1 MGIQSPCQEQEKN
14 QVIFVEL
21 ELAEQLADDLA
32 LKEEAEE
39 ELLSLDVPSLPA
51 NSVTAAKSL
60 VEAQVEIVDPP
71 EGESLLDMEAS
82 VETVET
88 VGTGQAN
95 KGLEQAVKAKAM
107 APDTKR
113 SVAAKDEADAA
124 DAADASQPGRD
135 TAEPVEAKETKD
147 PILDGKAVN
156 PDAGAQRGVQL
167 PKDAPPAK
175 TQEGSVEGLGA
186 DES

>member
-124 DAADASQPGRD
+124 DASQPGRD

-156 PDAGAQRGVQL
+156 SDAGSQKEVQL

-175 TQEGSVEGLGA
+175 TQEGSVEGLRA